1 MCGGGGRTNGE
12 VVRSYRFKFH
22 IVKVGVEPPCIPQKL
37 PYAKVFDRT
46 HGAPLCLSDEGEF
59 KPLRPGWGPKRE
71 ESGLQKQ
78 VTLSAYFPQSVSIFT
93 SLYQVHTPEPTYAP

>member
-1 MCGGGGRTNGE
+1 MGDLGE
-12 VVRSYRFKFH
+12 KECDLSPHVGSENCLTRKFLTEH
-22 IVKVGVEPPCIPQKL
+22 M
-37 PYAKVFDRT
+37 
-46 HGAPLCLSDEGEF
+46 GAPLCLSDEGEF

-93 SLYQVHTPEPTYAP
+93 SSYQVHTPEPTYAP